1 MTSYQKC
8 YSASHGG
15 AIHASMF
22 RRHEERVSSSSLWS
36 YPSLKGFKVCALLDV
51 LPPNRFVFLLNA
63 FAQKIPLPF
72 WTEKPHDIAGSPGA
86 ESQSL
91 PSPNALLTIGAETSN
106 LSLIF
111 SVLSFLV
118 SKMGRLVSSA
128 WSCNMNYQDNV
139 RGTLYMM
146 YEERTRSFVLWL

>member
-1 MTSYQKC
+1 MS
-8 YSASHGG
+8 
-15 AIHASMF
+15 
-22 RRHEERVSSSSLWS
+22 
-36 YPSLKGFKVCALLDV
+36 KVCLKDVQILRVVHLDGV
-51 LPPNRFVFLLNA
+51 LSIQLGFLLNA

-128 WSCNMNYQDNV
+128 
-139 RGTLYMM
+139 
-146 YEERTRSFVLWL
+146 